1 MSKRF
6 SSVSRMFK
14 LACSVL
20 CLSQAVSAGDF
31 IVANREAVLQLTAQ
45 IQATQFLTHA
55 TFGPTKEE
63 IDILATQIRQKGTIQ
78 AATDWIDDQIA
89 KTATLHNPLE
99 RAMADLDMP
108 TFVMW
113 KREQV
118 GGVDVVP
125 TNYIQT
131 FNSATP
137 PTEVPALVPGAPTPI
152 SYDNLTGRGR
162 YRQHA
167 WFTATIGGEDQL
179 RQKTAWALS
188 QIFAVSKAGDGFEEE
203 EAATIVGGQ
212 PADRPLRNHH
222 YMGLSSYYDIFTKN
236 AFGPYRDVLG
246 YVTYHPIMG
255 LWLSYRGNVRA
266 TSPTAAVQPDE
277 NYAREVM
284 QLFTIGLN
292 ELNLDGTQQGTPGV
306 PVATYDNAD
315 IREYAKIFTG
325 LGYGYTQSGGT
336 YQPANTSLNK
346 YSPYSG
352 ASSTSGTPDGTRKMS
367 IPMRM
372 APVAHDKTA
381 KTLLN
386 GGSRASQTGD
396 HTEATANA
404 EIDYALTGLVGHPT
418 CAPFVCHKLIQRM
431 VKTSPSKSYLGRVV
445 AIWNTPGDIGNM
457 SKVVKAIL
465 LDPEAFQPIRIQNL
479 RSPANTFRVTTMGT
493 EDSRVQEP
501 ILNYTRFTRYFSPK
515 DANGLPIAKY
525 EEADANQSFTNST
538 LLANY
543 FMLQQLDSIFD
554 QSPYEAPSVFNFFY
568 ANYQPS
574 GPISSYTSPTGRIPN
589 NDLFAPELQ
598 ILNAITTNTALN
610 FFRDRIVGS
619 NYVQTLQTRSTG
631 YPNTGSS
638 AYENSA
644 RETGLATT
652 TRRSNVT
659 YDFVPLQN
667 ILLGGTTSNASS
679 GNAANISA
687 LVDHLDL
694 YFCGGTLNNNYKTM
708 LKANLATEVGVVG
721 GVGTNVS
728 VAEALSI
735 VKGAMMAIISSPS
748 FLVTE

>member
-20 CLSQAVSAGDF
+20 CLSQATSAGDF
-31 IVANREAVLQLTAQ
+31 FVANSEAAKQLTAQ

-55 TFGPTKEE
+55 TFGPTKDE
-63 IDILATQIRQKGTIQ
+63 IDTLATQIRQKGTIQ
-78 AATDWIDDQIA
+78 AATDWIDAQMA
-89 KTATLHNPLE
+89 KPATLHNPLE
-99 RAMADLDMP
+99 RTIANLDIP
-108 TFVMW
+108 TYVMW
-113 KREQV
+113 KKEQV
-118 GGVDVVP
+118 NGIDVVP

-131 FNSATP
+131 FNSSTP
-137 PTEVPALVPGAPTPI
+137 PTEVPALVPGDPTPI
-152 SYDNLTGRGR
+152 SYDNLPGRNR

-188 QIFAVSKAGDGFEEE
+188 QIFSVSRAGDGFEEE
-203 EAATIVGGQ
+203 EAATLVGGQ
-212 PADRPLRNHH
+212 SADRSLRNHH
-222 YMGLSSYYDIFTKN
+222 FMGLTSYYDIFTKG

-255 LWLSYRGNVRA
+255 QWLSFRGNVRA

-284 QLFTIGLN
+284 QLFTIGLK
-292 ELNLDGTQQGTPGV
+292 ELNSDGTQQEVTPGV
-306 PVATYDNAD
+306 PIATYDNTD

-325 LGYGYTQSGGT
+325 LGYGYTSGGT
-336 YQPANTSLNK
+336 YQPSNTSLNK

-352 ASSTSGTPDGTRKMS
+352 SASTSGTPDGTRKLS

-372 APVAHDKTA
+372 APVAHDKGA
-381 KTLLN
+381 KALLN
-386 GGSRASQTGD
+386 GGSRNAQTAD
-396 HTEATANA
+396 HSESTANA
-404 EIDYALTGLVGHPT
+404 EIDYALTGLVGHPS
-418 CAPFVCHKLIQRM
+418 CAPFICHKLIQRM
-431 VKTSPSKSYLGRVV
+431 VKTSPSKAYLGRVV
-445 AIWNTPGDIGNM
+445 AKWLSSNANM
-457 SKVVKAIL
+457 GEVVRAIL
-465 LDPEAFQPIRIQNL
+465 LDPESFQPIRIQNL

-515 DANGLPIAKY
+515 DANGIPIAKY
-525 EEADANQSFTNST
+525 EEADANQSFTNAT

-543 FMLQQLDSIFD
+543 FMLQQLDSVFD

-574 GPISSYTSPTGRIPN
+574 GPIANYTSPSGRIPN

-598 ILNAITTNTALN
+598 ILTAITSNSALN
-610 FFRDRIVGS
+610 FFRDRIIGS
-619 NYVQTLQTRSTG
+619 NYVQTLQSRTTG
-631 YPNTGSS
+631 YPNSGST

-667 ILLGGTTSNASS
+667 ILLGGTTSNATS
-679 GNAANISA
+679 GNTANISA
-687 LVDHLDL
+687 LIDHLDL

-708 LKANLATEVGVVG
+708 LKANLATEVTVVG

-728 VAEALSI
+728 VAEALNI